1 MQLSKPI
8 YSILFL
14 FVCICTTLNSNAQ
27 YLKGHLSFF
36 AGLNE
41 SKQDINTGSFN
52 SKYNYRLADYQK
64 NLYKPGYFIGLRIE
78 ENANTQDKFTFSLSY
93 QQIATGTN
101 YKNTATLIPFT
112 VASSYFKADDHFSN
126 LDLNVHFKKLV
137 FTDHHEKRKLFIIV
151 GPSTSIRLSNQ
162 SEDNQIYNNYRRMVL
177 NGDVGAEIENNSSYT
192 LFIHYKQPLTSFTTN
207 DVNTKLSSFQMGILF
222 KANELF

>member
-1 MQLSKPI
+1 MQLSKTI

-14 FVCICTTLNSNAQ
+14 VVSICITLNSKAQ

-41 SKQDINTGSFN
+41 SKQAINTGSFN

-64 NLYKPGYFIGLRIE
+64 NLYKPGYFLGLRFE

-101 YKNTATLIPFT
+101 YKHTEFLSPFT
-112 VASSYFKADDHFSN
+112 AASSYFKADDHFSN

-137 FTDHHEKRKLFIIV
+137 FTDHQQKRKLFIIV
-151 GPSTSIRLSNQ
+151 GPSSSIRLSNQ

-192 LFIHYKQPLTSFTTN
+192 LFMHYKQPLTSFTMN
-207 DVNTKLSSFQMGILF
+207 NINTRLSSLQIGILF